1 MQKNRAE
8 NQGIQSADGAFL
20 NMDNDIRLF
29 NGNYL
34 VLSRNRIQNAIG
46 DRERMLF

>member
-1 MQKNRAE
+1 
-8 NQGIQSADGAFL
+8 
-20 NMDNDIRLF
+20 MDNDIRLF

>member
-8 NQGIQSADGAFL
+8 NKGIQSADGAFL
-20 NMDNDIRLF
+20 NKDDDIRLF

-46 DRERMLF
+46 GREQILF